1 MLHYMN
7 HLKFKM
13 SLSLIKNSKF
23 PLFLIFKFESSLN
36 KKRSTEQLL
45 KLYCIL
51 LAVFFNTDILKLHFI
66 FLSVLFTNSN
76 LPFDSI
82 SRPDLNFFSDSKFK
96 ICFAPEVNKTQ
107 SIQCVPASK
116 NIPPPDF
123 FMSDLK
129 LSNL

>member
-1 MLHYMN
+1 MN
-7 HLKFKM
+7 SFQKEYATLYESFGKFKM

-82 SRPDLNFFSDSKFK
+82 SRPDLNFFLTQNLKFVLLQEK
-96 ICFAPEVNKTQ
+96 
-107 SIQCVPASK
+107 
-116 NIPPPDF
+116 
-123 FMSDLK
+123 
-129 LSNL
+129 